1 MLQAERLQM
10 IRELAEK
17 EEILSWERLIQ
28 ALGVSKATVRRD
40 VDHLAAEGCIEKTR
54 GGILS
59 LQADAA
65 EPSLQLRNVQ
75 NMSEKRRIAQAALA
89 YIQAED
95 FIFFDSGSTVKEV
108 AVLLPPSLR
117 FSAMT
122 YDLMIAMELTK
133 KPVVDVFIA
142 GGTLRKHFETAHG
155 YMTERDLL
163 DFHAQTTF
171 MGADSVRAGGG
182 IYGYNMNDVR
192 PKQVMLENSNR
203 TILLCDHTKFEKTA
217 YVHICEL
224 KSIDRII
231 TGKEAQE
238 IVENT
243 FPELGIPIDF
253 V

>member
-17 EEILSWERLIQ
+17 EEILSWEQLIQ
-28 ALGVSKATVRRD
+28 TLGVSKATVRRD
-40 VDHLAAEGCIEKTR
+40 VDRLAAEGCIEKTR

-59 LQADAA
+59 LQADAT
-65 EPSLQLRNVQ
+65 EPSVQLRNVQ

-89 YIQAED
+89 YIQPND
-95 FIFFDSGSTVKEV
+95 FVFFDSGSTVKEV
-108 AVLLPPSLR
+108 AALLPSSLR

-122 YDLMIAMELTK
+122 YDLMIAIELAQ
-133 KPVVDVFIA
+133 KPFVDVFIA
-142 GGTLRKHFETAHG
+142 GGILRKHFETAHG

-163 DFHAQTTF
+163 EFHARTTF
-171 MGADSVRAGGG
+171 MGADSVRSGGAV
-182 IYGYNMNDVR
+182 YGYNMNDVR
-192 PKQVMLENSNR
+192 PKQVMLENSNQ

-224 KSIDRII
+224 KDIDRII
-231 TGKEAQE
+231 TGTEAE
-238 IVENT
+238 ETIANM
-243 FPELGIPIDF
+243 FPELGIPVDF